1 MAKETAQ
8 KQHSGEIPKNPI
20 GFLWFVSKPYKWWV
34 FLTLGIVVVAETLEH
49 VSYVLFQKM
58 VESAE
63 AGLAAWVVIFAVM
76 YPVAGYLV
84 QLLFRLSSVTAM
96 RWSPESEKYA
106 EEKLVEH
113 LLGQSHSFFSN
124 RFAGSLLSNVRNVS
138 GGVNGLIDDIT
149 WQYLSIASSFV
160 ITAILLASVDV
171 RISLTFVLLTCSLIT
186 LNMFFVP
193 KKRRLSEETAAATT
207 KLTGYTVDIFSNII
221 AVRQFVRKDRE
232 FGIFKEHLEER
243 KDRYLR
249 SWRYTVFIVFVNA
262 TILFVFALGMLYFLV
277 EGWQRGAT
285 TTGELVLVLSLLG
298 SISGTLIYVAHTL
311 NRAAQAFGEMK
322 EGLDAILV
330 PHEIIDAEG
339 AQTLI
344 STGGAVAWND
354 VTFKYGDQVVFDGFS
369 LSIPEGQRVGLVGHS
384 GAGKSTFVSLL
395 LRQHELDGGVI
406 EIDGQDISH
415 VTQDSLRAA
424 IAIVPQEPL
433 LFHRSI
439 RENIAYGK
447 ADATDEEVERV
458 AKLAQAHDFIVSL
471 PEGYQTLVGERGVK
485 LSGGQRQRI
494 AIARAM
500 LKDAPILVLD
510 EATSALDSESEVAI
524 QSALGVLMKGKTVV
538 AIAHRLS
545 TLREMDRIIV
555 LEKGKI
561 IEDGSH
567 EELLEKK
574 GLYASLWQHQAGGFL
589 QEE

>member
-1 MAKETAQ
+1 MAKEMPKKEQ
-8 KQHSGEIPKNPI
+8 IREIPRNPI
-20 GFLWFVSKPYKWWV
+20 GFLWFVSMPYKWWA
-34 FLTLGIVVVAETLEH
+34 FLTLSIVVVAETLEH

-63 AGLAAWVVIFAVM
+63 AGAATWVIIFAVM
-76 YPVAGYLV
+76 YPIAGYLV

-106 EEKLVEH
+106 DEQLVRY
-113 LLGQSHSFFSN
+113 LLGQSHGFFSN

-149 WQYLSIASSFV
+149 WQYLSIVSSFV
-160 ITAILLASVDV
+160 ITAILLAGVDV
-171 RISLTFVLLTCSLIT
+171 RISATFVVLACSLVF
-186 LNMFFVP
+186 LNILFVP
-193 KKRRLSEETAAATT
+193 KKRHLSEETAAATT
-207 KLTGYTVDIFSNII
+207 KLTGYTVDIFSNVTAI
-221 AVRQFVRKDRE
+221 RQFVTKDRE
-232 FGIFKEHLEER
+232 FGIFKDHLEER

-249 SWRYTVFIVFVNA
+249 SWRYTVFIIFANA
-262 TILFVFALGMLYFLV
+262 TILFVFALGMLYFLI

-311 NRAAQAFGEMK
+311 NRAAQAYGEMK

-330 PHEIIDAEG
+330 PHEIVDREDAR
-339 AQTLI
+339 TLVPR
-344 STGGAVAWND
+344 GGGIAWKD
-354 VTFKYGDQVVFDGFS
+354 VTFKYGEQSVFDGFG
-369 LSIPEGQRVGLVGHS
+369 LNILPGQRVGLVGHS

-395 LRQHELDGGVI
+395 LRQHELDGGAI
-406 EIDGQDISH
+406 EIDGQDIAH
-415 VTQDSLRAA
+415 VTQDSLRSS
-424 IAIVPQEPL
+424 ITIVPQEPL

-439 RENIAYGK
+439 HENIAYGK
-447 ADATDEEVERV
+447 VDATDDEVERV
-458 AKLAQAHDFIVSL
+458 AKMAQAHDFIASL
-471 PEGYQTLVGERGVK
+471 PEGYQALVGERGVK

-500 LKDAPILVLD
+500 LKDAPILILD

-524 QSALGVLMKGKTVV
+524 QKALRVLMEGKTVV

-555 LEKGKI
+555 LDKGKI